1 MKSVYIIGR
10 DTLPQS
16 ISLGE
21 GEQLSLTI
29 VYASA
34 LEGAPAEADIP
45 LTVSLDGRGASLD
58 IAGLYICKGESRL
71 RLKVDV
77 RHNACGCT
85 SRQLFKGLVAD
96 QAKAVFD
103 GLVYVAHGAQ
113 KTSAAQESHAI
124 LLSAGAV
131 AENRPQLEIYA
142 DDVEC
147 SHGATCGQ
155 LNDDELF
162 YMRSRGIPEDEA
174 RRLQILSFLSP
185 VLSRLPEDLAESIM
199 K

>member
-29 VYASA
+29 VYAPA
-34 LEGAPAEADIP
+34 LEGAPAGADIP
-45 LTVSLDGRGASLD
+45 LTVNLDGRGAAVD
-58 IAGLYICKGESRL
+58 IAGLYVCKGKSNL

-77 RHNACGCT
+77 RHNACCCT
-85 SRQLFKGLVAD
+85 SHQLFKGLVD
-96 QAKAVFD
+96 DDAKAVFD
-103 GLVYVAHGAQ
+103 GLVYVAHGSQ
-113 KTSAAQESHAI
+113 KTSATQESHAI
-124 LLSAGAV
+124 LLGTGAV

-155 LNDDELF
+155 LSDDELF
-162 YMRSRGIPEDEA
+162 YMRSRGVPEDEA
-174 RRLQILSFLSP
+174 RKLQILSFLSP
-185 VLSRLPEDLAESIM
+185 VLKRLPDDLASEIM